1 MSDSSQLVPVCD
13 EWVISEI
20 ISDIITEI
28 EISESTSELLP
39 PEENLILCE
48 SCGREWDGNAQCPCG
63 IGYFLDT
70 EGSENEIATTWDQVL
85 SWINEY
91 EYEEYES
98 EEYELIEEEPPENNY
113 HAEREITE
121 TVKKIGEKLYENKH
135 IISEGDYLIMMN
147 ELQKITNAAKHL

>member
-1 MSDSSQLVPVCD
+1 MSDSSLLVHVCD
-13 EWVISEI
+13 ELIISEI

-63 IGYFLDT
+63 IGYFLDA

-91 EYEEYES
+91 EY

-135 IISEGDYLIMMN
+135 IISDGDYLIMMN

>member
-63 IGYFLDT
+63 IGYFLDA

-113 HAEREITE
+113 HPEREITE
-121 TVKKIGEKLYENKH
+121 NVKKIGEKLYENKH
-135 IISEGDYLIMMN
+135 IISDGDYLIMMN

>member
-1 MSDSSQLVPVCD
+1 MSDSSQLVHVSD
-13 EWVISEI
+13 ELTISEI

-28 EISESTSELLP
+28 EISQQSESTSELLP
-39 PEENLILCE
+39 PDENLTLCE

-63 IGYFLDT
+63 IGYFIDT
-70 EGSENEIATTWDQVL
+70 EGSENEIANTWDQVL

-91 EYEEYES
+91 EYEP
-98 EEYELIEEEPPENNY
+98 EEYELIEEDIPENNY

-135 IISEGDYLIMMN
+135 IISDGDYLIMMN